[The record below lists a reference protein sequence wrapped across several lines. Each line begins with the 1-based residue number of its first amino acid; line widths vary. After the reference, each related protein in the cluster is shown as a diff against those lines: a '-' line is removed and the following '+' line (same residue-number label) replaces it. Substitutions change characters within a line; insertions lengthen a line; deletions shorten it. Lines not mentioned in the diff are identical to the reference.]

1 MLNVDILYFQEKPF
15 CMYKRDHKVRHG
27 NDRFEG
33 FAIDLIREVATMLH
47 FDYEVYL
54 VHDGNFGTK
63 RPDGSWNGMIGE
75 LLEGV
80 SALLCRKK

>member
-1 MLNVDILYFQEKPF
+1 
-15 CMYKRDHKVRHG
+15 MYKRDWMVRKG

-33 FAIDLIREVATMLH
+33 FAIDLIREVANMLK

-54 VHDGNFGTK
+54 VHDGNFGSK
-63 RPDGSWNGMIGE
+63 QEDGSWNGMIGE

-80 SALLCRKK
+80 SC